1 LRGFY
6 AELVLLFRQKMPT
19 TPTSIAQIDE
29 WKAAKSETEHL
40 EFKEARD
47 KFEFYKLL
55 EYCVALANENEN
67 GSVLL
72 LGVTDKP
79 PRVVV
84 GTKAFPSIP
93 KVSSD
98 LFDKLRFR
106 IAVEEVMYTDR
117 RVLIFRI
124 PSRPIG
130 HPYELDGK
138 FLMRSGGQLV
148 PMTVDQLKKIF
159 AEKKSGSRS
168 APAYFAAGFLLAASL
183 AGILWFKR
191 SPVTTNQPPI
201 TANRALEKS
210 SETQIS
216 PDTHARSAVPPT
228 SDTTPLLQ
236 LQSSHSVKAAKQPP
250 TQSAPAQTVPT
261 QNVSPPVLQNASP
274 APQTFQER
282 VIQNNKALP
291 KSDRERLAD
300 AFYQFAKNLDEGT
313 ELMYKGFH
321 EGAAVGG
328 EQNNLSKSLPAHI
341 AKLRE
346 LAASAKE
353 YGKVSMALRTKW
365 DYYREPTL
373 YVFGDNPDNLGWG
386 KLANAF
392 DGYAYHLEI
401 WSAIQNKDNQL
412 VLNMLS
418 EYKSE
423 FEAMLTEYSRFNQG
437 CKARLEEMKTSI
449 R

>member
-1 LRGFY
+1 
-6 AELVLLFRQKMPT
+6 MPT

-40 EFKEARD
+40 EFKEARE
-47 KFEFYKLL
+47 KFEFYRLL

-72 LGVTDKP
+72 LGVTDRP
-79 PRVVV
+79 PRAVV
-84 GTKAFPSIP
+84 GTKAFSSIS
-93 KVSSD
+93 KVASD

-106 IAVEEVMYTDR
+106 VGVEEVMYVDR
-117 RVLIFRI
+117 RVLVFHI
-124 PSRPIG
+124 PPRPIG

-159 AEKKSGSRS
+159 AENKSGSRS
-168 APAYFAAGFLLAASL
+168 AAAYFAAGFLLSALL
-183 AGILWFKR
+183 AGILLFKR
-191 SPVTTNQPPI
+191 SPVATNRPPI
-201 TANRALEKS
+201 TANRAQEKS
-210 SETQIS
+210 SETQIAPDSKAS
-216 PDTHARSAVPPT
+216 PDTHVKPSVPPT
-228 SDTTPLLQ
+228 SDTTPLRQ
-236 LQSSHSVKAAKQPP
+236 PQSSHSLKAAKQPP
-250 TQSAPAQTVPT
+250 TQSVPT
-261 QNVSPPVLQNASP
+261 QNVSPPVVQNPSS

-282 VIQNNKALP
+282 VVQNNKALP
-291 KSDRERLAD
+291 KNDRDRLAE

-313 ELMYKGFH
+313 DLMYKGFH
-321 EGAAVGG
+321 EGSAIGG
-328 EQNNLSKSLPAHI
+328 EQSNLTKSLPAHI

-353 YGKVSMALRTKW
+353 YGRVSMALRTKW

-392 DGYAYHLEI
+392 DGYAYHLET

-418 EYKSE
+418 EYRSE
-423 FEAMLTEYSRFNQG
+423 FEAMLTEYGRFNQG

>member
-1 LRGFY
+1 
-6 AELVLLFRQKMPT
+6 MPT
-19 TPTSIAQIDE
+19 TPTSIAQIDQ

-67 GSVLL
+67 GSILL
-72 LGVTDKP
+72 LGVTDRP
-79 PRVVV
+79 PRAVV
-84 GTKAFPSIP
+84 GTKAFSNIS
-93 KVSSD
+93 KVASD

-106 IAVEEVMYTDR
+106 VAVEEVMYSDR
-117 RVLIFRI
+117 RVLVFHI
-124 PSRPIG
+124 PPRPIG
-130 HPYELDGK
+130 HPYELDGR
-138 FLMRSGGQLV
+138 FLMRSGGQSV

-159 AEKKSGSRS
+159 AENEPGSRR

-191 SPVTTNQPPI
+191 PVVTNQPPI
-201 TANRALEKS
+201 TANRAPGKS
-210 SETQIS
+210 SGTQIS
-216 PDTHARSAVPPT
+216 PDSKASSDTGAKPAVPPM
-228 SDTTPLLQ
+228 SDTTPLRLPP
-236 LQSSHSVKAAKQPP
+236 SSHSVKAAKQSP
-250 TQSAPAQTVPT
+250 TQSVPAQTVPT
-261 QNVSPPVLQNASP
+261 QNVSPPVVQNSRL

-313 ELMYKGFH
+313 DLMYKGFH
-321 EGAAVGG
+321 EDAAIGG
-328 EQNNLSKSLPAHI
+328 EQSNLTKSLPTHI

-392 DGYAYHLEI
+392 DGYAYHLET
-401 WSAIQNKDNQL
+401 WSAIQNKDNQF

-423 FEAMLTEYSRFNQG
+423 FDAMLTEYSGFNQG

>member
-1 LRGFY
+1 
-6 AELVLLFRQKMPT
+6 MPT
-19 TPTSIAQIDE
+19 TPTSIAQIDA

-79 PRVVV
+79 PRAVV
-84 GTKAFPSIP
+84 GTKAFSSIS

-106 IAVEEVMYTDR
+106 VDVEEVMYTDR
-117 RVLIFRI
+117 RVLVFRI
-124 PSRPIG
+124 PPRPVG
-130 HPYELDGK
+130 HPHELDGK

-148 PMTVDQLKKIF
+148 PMTVSQLKKIF
-159 AEKKSGSRS
+159 AENKSGGRGTL
-168 APAYFAAGFLLAASL
+168 AYFAAGFLLAASL
-183 AGILWFKR
+183 SGILWLKR
-191 SPVTTNQPPI
+191 SPVVTNQPPI
-201 TANRALEKS
+201 TANGASGKS
-210 SETQIS
+210 TEAQIS
-216 PDTHARSAVPPT
+216 PDSKTSPDTHSKPAVP
-228 SDTTPLLQ
+228 SASGATPPRQPQ
-236 LQSSHSVKAAKQPP
+236 LSHSVKAAKQPP
-250 TQSAPAQTVPT
+250 TQSVPAQTAPT
-261 QNVSPPVLQNASP
+261 QNVLPPVVQSP
-274 APQTFQER
+274 SGAPQTFQER
-282 VIQNNKALP
+282 VIQNNKTMA
-291 KSDRERLAD
+291 KSDREHLSE

-313 ELMYKGFH
+313 DLMYKGFQ
-321 EGAAVGG
+321 EGAAIGG
-328 EQNNLSKSLPAHI
+328 EQNNLAKSLPAHI
-341 AKLRE
+341 AKLRG
-346 LAASAKE
+346 LAGTAKE

-412 VLNMLS
+412 VLNMLP
-418 EYKSE
+418 EYKGE
-423 FEAMLTEYSRFNQG
+423 FEAMLTEYARFNQG